1 MAQRISGP
9 GQYPPRPSNLY
20 PTELMNAPA
29 DFGSNLQTLA
39 PGQAIPVPAGSY
51 AVGVGNLSVL
61 QWLDP
66 VTGVW
71 RTHGAARGQPTYVES
86 NGFNWRVGNFTGCP
100 ISAVVAGGGT
110 GFSASTA
117 TITANV
123 GGSTWQ
129 AVVGGSLSV
138 STINAAGA
146 GYTMPPLV
154 LIPAPGQGG
163 VPASGYATLT
173 SGTVSA
179 VSLTNFGAGYA
190 TAPTAVL
197 LPNPTDPNAG
207 SITNATVTLVLNAA
221 NAAKITAAI
230 CTNPGA
236 TLATLSALT
245 LTAAGGAGSG
255 ATITPVILQT
265 MTGASVV
272 AGGTGF
278 TGGAALSTIGGLPAS
293 VSAITNPTTEMTGY
307 VPRPA
312 SALLTAA
319 AGTITSVSAIYD
331 GGLFVGTPTAV
342 VTPLSGI
349 LQTASASVTPIMGS
363 ANDSVLLQP
372 L

>member
-9 GQYPPRPSNLY
+9 GQYPPRPTNLY

-29 DFGSNLQTLA
+29 DFGSNLQTVA
-39 PGQAIPVPAGSY
+39 PGQVVPVPAGSY
-51 AVGVGNLSVL
+51 SVNPGLYSVL

-66 VTGVW
+66 VTGIW
-71 RTHGAARGQPTYVES
+71 RTHSPSRGQPVYVES

-100 ISAVVAGGGT
+100 IGAVVAGGGS

-123 GGSTWQ
+123 GGSLWT

-138 STINAAGA
+138 STVNNAGS
-146 GYTMPPLV
+146 GYTMAPLV

-163 VPASGYATLT
+163 VPASAYASLS
-173 SGTVSA
+173 SGTVSG
-179 VSLTNFGAGYA
+179 VTLVNNGAGYA

-207 SITNATVTLVLNAA
+207 SITNATITLVLNAA

-236 TLATLSALT
+236 QLATLSALT
-245 LTAAGGAGSG
+245 LTAAGGAGTG
-255 ATITPVILQT
+255 ATITPVIMQT

-278 TGGAALSTIGGLPAS
+278 TGGAALSTIGGIPAS
-293 VSAITNPTTEMTGY
+293 VSAITNPTIELTGFT
-307 VPRPA
+307 PRPA
-312 SALLTAA
+312 AALLTAA

-342 VTPLSGI
+342 VVPLTGV

-363 ANDSVLLQP
+363 ANDTILMQP